1 MSLVSHLVR
10 KWHRW
15 LAVAIASFALFGL
28 GGCSLEDFRVD
39 AAEGTQLILGQLG
52 DPKTFN
58 AALSKEY
65 PNVFTYTYNGLV
77 DTNGVTT
84 EIEPALAESWEISDD
99 TLRIV
104 FTLRENL
111 RWSDGEPLTA
121 DDVVFTYNDVY
132 FNEQVPTSTR
142 HVLRVGESG
151 AFPIVRKLDDRRVEF
166 ILPEPFSPLL
176 RALSSEILPEH
187 ILRPAIEET
196 DDDGN
201 PVFNST
207 WGTDTDP
214 TQIVVNGP
222 YRLNRYVPSQRVV
235 FERNP
240 YYWRKDDRGIPQPY
254 IDRIVWQIVENQDT
268 QLLQFRSGGLSA
280 VSVAPQYFSLLKRE
294 EERGNFT
301 IYEDGPALGT
311 TFISFN
317 LNKGIKPD
325 GTPLIDPV
333 KSKWFNTLEFRRAVA
348 HAIDRQTMIN
358 TIYRGLGE
366 LQHSPISIQSPYYY
380 SPEEGLPAYDYDIKK
395 AKELLL
401 GVGFQYDDR
410 DRLLDAEGNRV
421 EFTLITNAGNQV
433 REALGAQIKQ
443 DLSQIGIKVNF
454 TPIDFNNLVSKLS
467 NDLDWECHLLG
478 FTGSIEPHGGLTIW
492 SVDGTLH
499 SFNQK
504 SEVMEL
510 EGREVSEWEKE
521 IERLYIQ
528 GSQVFGD
535 EERKAIYAQA
545 QTIVQEQL
553 PFIYLVNPLSMGAIR
568 NDLQNIK
575 YSASGG
581 AFWNIYEISIE
592 E

>member
-1 MSLVSHLVR
+1 MSLVSHFPR
-10 KWHRW
+10 YWHRW
-15 LAVAIASFALFGL
+15 LAVALACFSLLGI
-28 GGCSLEDFRVD
+28 GGCSPENFRVE
-39 AAEGTQLILGQLG
+39 AAQGTQLILGQIS

-65 PNVFTYTYNGLV
+65 PNVFTYTYEGLV
-77 DTNGVTT
+77 GTNGVTT
-84 EIEPALAESWEISDD
+84 EIEPALAESWTISDD
-99 TLRIV
+99 TLSIV

-132 FNEQVPTSTR
+132 FNEKVPTSTR
-142 HVLRVGESG
+142 DVLRVGDTGE
-151 AFPIVRKLDDRRVEF
+151 FPTVVKLNDRQVEF
-166 ILPEPFSPLL
+166 RLPEPFSPLL
-176 RALSSEILPEH
+176 RALGSEILPEH
-187 ILRPAIEET
+187 ILRPTIEET
-196 DDDGN
+196 DEKGN
-201 PVFNST
+201 PIFNST
-207 WGTDTDP
+207 WGTDTEAK
-214 TQIVVNGP
+214 QVIVNGP
-222 YRLNRYVPSQRVV
+222 YRLSQYVPSQRVI

-240 YYWRKDDRGIPQPY
+240 YYWREGDGGIPQPY
-254 IDRIVWQIVENQDT
+254 IDRVVWQIVENQDT

-294 EERGNFT
+294 ENRGNFS

-311 TFISFN
+311 SFISFN
-317 LNKGIKPD
+317 LNQGKNPD

-333 KSKWFNTLEFRRAVA
+333 KSKWFNTLAFRQAVA
-348 HAIDRQTMIN
+348 HAIDRETMIN

-366 LQHSPISIQSPYYY
+366 LQHSPISIQSHYYY
-380 SPEEGLPAYDYDIKK
+380 SPEEGLPTYDYNLDK

-401 GVGFQYDDR
+401 DAGFQYDER
-410 DRLLDAEGNRV
+410 DRLLDADGNRV

-492 SVDGTLH
+492 SVDGSLH
-499 SFNQK
+499 SFNQ
-504 SEVMEL
+504 SRSNPPL
-510 EGREVSEWEKE
+510 EGREVADWEQE
-521 IERLYIQ
+521 IERLFIEA
-528 GSQVFGD
+528 SQVFGD
-535 EERKAIYAQA
+535 EDRKAIYAQA

-553 PFIYLVNPLSMGAIR
+553 PFIYLVNPLSMAAIR
-568 NDLQNIK
+568 NDIQNIK

-581 AFWNIYEISIE
+581 AFWNIYELSIDE
-592 E
+592 